1 MKRYF
6 RYAVFFTLLLLASLG
21 TCLSPNSSAATAP
34 QRPIDPACVSECSL
48 LLFQCF
54 AAGGKHGNENA
65 CISVYRHCL
74 AQCGKHD

>member
-1 MKRYF
+1 MKKSF
-6 RYAVFFTLLLLASLG
+6 RYIVFLTLMIFAIFG
-21 TCLSPNSSAATAP
+21 TRLSPSSSAAPAQNVP
-34 QRPIDPACVSECSL
+34 DPACVSQCSF

-54 AAGGKHGNENA
+54 AAGGKNGNEHA

>member
-1 MKRYF
+1 MKKYF
-6 RYAVFFTLLLLASLG
+6 RYVVFLTLMLFATFG
-21 TCLSPNSSAATAP
+21 TCLSADSSAAP

-54 AAGGKHGNENA
+54 ASGGKHDNEHA